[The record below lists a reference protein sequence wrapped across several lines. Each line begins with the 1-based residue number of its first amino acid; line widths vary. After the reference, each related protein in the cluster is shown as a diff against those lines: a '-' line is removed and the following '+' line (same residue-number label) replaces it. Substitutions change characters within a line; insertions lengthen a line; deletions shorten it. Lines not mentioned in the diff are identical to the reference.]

1 MARVVGNTKG
11 FISGV
16 GKLFS
21 AYMMFQPSVSFFFLC
36 EGGGRGNVPS
46 GFTLTAHVFSYKL
59 GSLSKH
65 DVDAEARTSSENIT
79 SPFCNNFSIIQ
90 SHFA

>member
-46 GFTLTAHVFSYKL
+46 GFTPIGHVFSYKL

-65 DVDAEARTSSENIT
+65 DVDGSENVI
-79 SPFCNNFSIIQ
+79 
-90 SHFA
+90 